1 MTLFLMYKAAES
13 IFTFAASI
21 RISLN
26 IKNQFLC
33 KVVKPQQCFSLILRQ
48 MLKCFQ
54 DFSLDK

>member
-33 KVVKPQQCFSLILRQ
+33 KVVKPQQCLILRQ